1 MNVKKYSWKH
11 TGFDVDVQMVGE
23 ELEKIEELG
32 EISSEKVLEYAEKHK
47 KSELYKCFDWDDK
60 SASRKYRLQQ
70 ASQIICS
77 ISVEIKE
84 EPVEKQKVYYSVVS
98 SESGSRKFKNIKEIL
113 KDDEEY
119 RQLVSKAKN
128 EFDNCKEKYESL
140 INKEDLKEI
149 IFEIY
154 KEI

>member
-1 MNVKKYSWKH
+1 MKRYCWKH
-11 TGFDVDVQMVGE
+11 SCYDVDVQMVGE

-32 EISSEKVLEYAEKHK
+32 EISSEQVLEYAEKHK
-47 KSELYKCFDWDDK
+47 DSELYKCFDWDDK

-119 RQLVSKAKN
+119 MQLVEKAKN
-128 EFDNCKEKYESL
+128 EFDNCREKYDNL
-140 INKEDLKEI
+140 IRKEDLKEI

>member
-1 MNVKKYSWKH
+1 MKKYSWKSSC
-11 TGFDVDVQMVGE
+11 FDVNVQAVGE

-47 KSELYKCFDWDDK
+47 KSELYKCFEWDDK
-60 SASRKYRLQQ
+60 IASRKYRLQQ
-70 ASQIICS
+70 ASCILSS
-77 ISVEIKE
+77 ISIEIKE

-98 SESGSRKFKNIKEIL
+98 SESGSRKFKNIKEIV
-113 KDDEEY
+113 KNDEEY
-119 RQLVSKAKN
+119 MQLVEKAKY
-128 EFDNCKEKYESL
+128 EFDSCKEKYDNL
-140 INKEDLKEI
+140 IRKEDLKEI

>member
-1 MNVKKYSWKH
+1 MKKYCWKSS
-11 TGFDVDVQMVGE
+11 GFDANVQAVGE
-23 ELEKIEELG
+23 ELEKIEEVG

-47 KSELYKCFDWDDK
+47 NSELYKCFDWDDK
-60 SASRKYRLQQ
+60 SASRKYRLTQ
-70 ASQIICS
+70 ASCILSS

-113 KDDEEY
+113 KDDDEY

-128 EFDNCKEKYESL
+128 EFDSCKEKYDNL
-140 INKEDLKEI
+140 IRKEDLKDI
-149 IFEIY
+149 VFEIY